1 MLYARVYVCMAS
13 VEMTDVLSMHMHPHG
28 GITAPFETDVYI
40 DSTAPAT
47 RNRLR
52 LGFVEN
58 MFCCLRFGH
67 ASRAYG
73 LVRLLGGM

>member
-52 LGFVEN
+52 PGSVEYV
-58 MFCCLRFGH
+58 FFG
-67 ASRAYG
+67 
-73 LVRLLGGM
+73 RLQMVMLKTAVWTR